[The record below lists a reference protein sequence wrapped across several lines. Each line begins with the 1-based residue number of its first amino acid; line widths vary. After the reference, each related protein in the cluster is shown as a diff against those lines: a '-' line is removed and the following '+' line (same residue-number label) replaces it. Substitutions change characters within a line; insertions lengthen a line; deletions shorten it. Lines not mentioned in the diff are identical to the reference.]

1 MKPCRPLSR
10 FHLAHLALLAS
21 LLLLAGGWR
30 QINAQTMPTG
40 SLVGVVIDSQG
51 AVVPGARVVL
61 LQANRIAIRET
72 MTNARGEFAFLNVP
86 AGGYTISA
94 EKDGLTQPGGT
105 QPAQI
110 EPGRVLQ
117 GGIVMTVAAIED
129 ALIISATRSDARL
142 SETAPRSFVAT
153 AGDLQRAQRVSLLD
167 VLRSSPGA
175 TVMQTARRGGVTS
188 LFVRGGESDYT
199 KVLIDGVP
207 ANDAG
212 GAFDLADL
220 TNDNLARVELV
231 RGAQG
236 ALYGSDAMTGLL
248 QIFTHRGS
256 TPRPTFE
263 LTAEGGSFGFN
274 RQAARLSGLRRALDY
289 SLGFT
294 HLRTNG
300 RDRNDDYQNR
310 IASGNFG
317 YQFNAQTQGRLTVR
331 NENSGA
337 GVPGPTAFL
346 FVDPDERIE
355 RRRIAVSSRFD
366 NQTTSVWRQS
376 VSYVYSANHQLS
388 IDPDGQDLRNPAT
401 PPDPGMAFNDF
412 PGLFSNHQRRL
423 GIRYQNDVVFNN
435 GHFVSSG
442 LDYEE
447 ESAVFDSGFI
457 GRDRVASKRRSTG
470 MYVQDQFAYRA
481 RLYLTT
487 GLRLE
492 QNRATLPD
500 SFPGILADLGST
512 PYQGTIGFGTQL
524 VPRASLAWVLQQG
537 GLQSRLGPTRL
548 RLHYGEGI
556 KAPTLV
562 ESFSPDRFFLGN
574 PGLRPERARSFDLGL
589 EQLLWKDRYRLEL
602 NYFDNRFRD
611 QIAFVANAATF
622 GGPVTLPDGRLTH
635 YVNNDRARA
644 HGYELLFSARPLA
657 RLRLNTQYTHLRTR
671 LITGA
676 ETIDYSTF
684 QLVPNP
690 EVGFALLRRP
700 RHSGAIQATW
710 LGNRFDLHLE
720 GFLVGSRRDLDPV
733 TFARFTAP
741 GRPLTNPGYSR
752 FDLSGSVRLNRQMTF
767 FSRVEN
773 LLNRSY
779 QEVYGFPAYRMTFST
794 GLRIRLGRE

>member
-1 MKPCRPLSR
+1 MKHCRSFSRPCVALQVLLFLLTGAPSR
-10 FHLAHLALLAS
+10 IH
-21 LLLLAGGWR
+21 
-30 QINAQTMPTG
+30 AQTMPTG

-72 MTNARGEFAFLNVP
+72 STNARGEFAFLNVP
-86 AGGYTISA
+86 AGGYTVSA
-94 EKDGLTQPGGT
+94 EKDGLTQSGGV

-110 EPGRVLQ
+110 EPGRVVQ

-129 ALIISATRSDARL
+129 ALIISATRSESRL
-142 SETAPRSFVAT
+142 SETAARSFVAT
-153 AGDLQRAQRVSLLD
+153 AGDLQRTQRVSLLD

-199 KVLIDGVP
+199 KVLIDGIP

-220 TNDNLARVELV
+220 TTDNLARVELV

-248 QIFTHRGS
+248 QIFTHRGT
-256 TPRPTFE
+256 TPHPSLE

-317 YQFNAQTQGRLTVR
+317 YQFNAQSQGRLSIR

-337 GVPGPTAFL
+337 GVPGPTGFL

-355 RRRIAVSSRFD
+355 RRRIAISSRFD
-366 NQTTSVWRQS
+366 NQTTSAWRQS

-388 IDPDGQDLRNPAT
+388 FDPAGQDLRNPAT
-401 PPDPGMAFNDF
+401 PLDPGTAFNDF
-412 PGLFSNHQRRL
+412 SGLFSNHQRRL
-423 GIRYQNDVVFNN
+423 GIRYQSDVILNN

-447 ESAVFDSGFI
+447 ESAVFDSGFA
-457 GRDRVASKRRSTG
+457 GGNRVASQRRSTG
-470 MYVQDQFAYRA
+470 LYVQDQFAYRA
-481 RLYLTT
+481 RLYFTT

-492 QNRATLPD
+492 ENRASLPE
-500 SFPGILADLGST
+500 SFPRILAGLGSA

-524 VPRASLAWVLQQG
+524 VPRASLAWVVRQS
-537 GLQSRLGPTRL
+537 GLQSRLGSTRL
-548 RLHYGEGI
+548 RIHYGEGI

-562 ESFSPDRFFLGN
+562 EAFSPNGFFLGN

-611 QIAFVANAATF
+611 QIAFVANPATF
-622 GGPVTLPDGRLTH
+622 GGPISLPDGRLTH
-635 YVNNDRARA
+635 YLNNDRARA

-671 LITGA
+671 LVTGA

-684 QLVPNP
+684 QLAPNP

-741 GRPLTNPGYSR
+741 GRPLINPGYSR
-752 FDLSGSVRLNRQMTF
+752 FDLSGSVRLNQQVTF

>member
-1 MKPCRPLSR
+1 MKRSRPISLWSTPC
-10 FHLAHLALLAS
+10 LLAS
-21 LLLLAGGWR
+21 MFLFLGDLR
-30 QINAQTMPTG
+30 PINAQTVPTG
-40 SLVGVVIDSQG
+40 SMIGVVIDSQG

-61 LQANRIAIRET
+61 LQANRIAVRET
-72 MTNARGEFAFLNVP
+72 TSSGRGEFAFLNVL
-86 AGGYTISA
+86 AGSYTVSV
-94 EKDGLTQPGGT
+94 EKDGLTQPGGA

-117 GGIVMTVAAIED
+117 GGIVLTVAAVED
-129 ALIISATRSDARL
+129 ALIISASRNEARL

-153 AGDLQRAQRVSLLD
+153 AGDLQRAQRVSLLE

-220 TNDNLARVELV
+220 TTDNLARVELV

-248 QIFTHRGS
+248 QIFTHRGT
-256 TPRPTFE
+256 TPDPTFE

-274 RQAARLSGLRRALDY
+274 RQATRLSGLRRALDY

-310 IASGNFG
+310 IASANLG
-317 YQFNAQTQGRLTVR
+317 YQFNPQTQGRLTVR

-337 GVPGPTAFL
+337 GVPGPTTFL

-388 IDPDGQDLRNPAT
+388 FDPTAQDLRDPAT
-401 PPDPGMAFNDF
+401 PRDLGTAFNDF

-423 GIRYQNDVVFNN
+423 GIRYQSDVVLDN

-447 ESAVFDSGFI
+447 ESAVFDSGFE
-457 GRDRVASKRRSTG
+457 GRNRVASKRRSTG
-470 MYVQDQFAYRA
+470 MYVQDQFAYRT
-481 RLYLTT
+481 RLYFTT

-492 QNRATLPD
+492 QNRATLPE
-500 SFPGILADLGST
+500 SFPGILAGLGST

-524 VPRASLAWVLQQG
+524 VPRASLTWVVRQS
-537 GLQSRLGPTRL
+537 GLQSRRGPTRL

-562 ESFSPDRFFLGN
+562 EAFSPNGFFLGN
-574 PGLRPERARSFDLGL
+574 PGLRPERARSFDAGL
-589 EQLLWKDRYRLEL
+589 EQLLWKDRYRIEL

-611 QIAFVANAATF
+611 QIAYIANPATF
-622 GGPVTLPDGRLTH
+622 GGPITLPDGRLTH
-635 YVNNDRARA
+635 YLNNDRARA
-644 HGYELLFSARPLA
+644 HGYELLISARPLT
-657 RLRLNTQYTHLRTR
+657 RLRINTHYTR
-671 LITGA
+671 LDTRLVTGA

-684 QLVPNP
+684 QLAPNP
-690 EVGFALLRRP
+690 EVGFPLLRRP
-700 RHSGAIQATW
+700 RHSGAVQATW
-710 LGNRFDLHLE
+710 LGKRFDLHLD
-720 GFLVGSRRDLDPV
+720 GFLIGSRRDLDPV

-767 FSRVEN
+767 FSRIEN